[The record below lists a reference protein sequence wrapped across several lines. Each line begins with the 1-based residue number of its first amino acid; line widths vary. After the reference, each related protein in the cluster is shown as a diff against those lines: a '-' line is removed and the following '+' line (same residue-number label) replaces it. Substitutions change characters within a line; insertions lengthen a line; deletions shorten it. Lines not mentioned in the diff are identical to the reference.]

1 MSEKKKSGWIGLI
14 GYIACI
20 ASVIPVH
27 QIGAGVILLLG
38 VTLMLWLLVW
48 TPEISESAALFGGFP
63 ICLGSMGLTVWLD
76 NPAVGAAG
84 VLSFGVMMFLLDG
97 MYGSH

>member
-27 QIGAGVILLLG
+27 QIGAGVFLLFG
-38 VTLMLWLLVW
+38 VILMLWLLVW
-48 TPEISESAALFGGFP
+48 TPEISESAAFFGGFP
-63 ICLGSMGLTVWLD
+63 ICLGSMGLAVLLD
-76 NPAVGAAG
+76 NPMVGAAG
-84 VLSFGVMMFLLDG
+84 VLSFCAMMFLLDG
-97 MYGSH
+97 MYGR

>member
-27 QIGAGVILLLG
+27 QIGAGVFLLFG
-38 VTLMLWLLVW
+38 VTLMLWLFVW
-48 TPEISESAALFGGFP
+48 SPEISESAAVFGGLP
-63 ICLGSMGLTVWLD
+63 ICIGSMGLVVWLD
-76 NPAVGAAG
+76 NPVVGAVG
-84 VLSFGVMMFLLDG
+84 VVSFCVMVFLLDG
-97 MYGSH
+97 MYGS

>member
-1 MSEKKKSGWIGLI
+1 MSKKKSGWIGLI

-27 QIGAGVILLLG
+27 QIGAGVFLLFG

-48 TPEISESAALFGGFP
+48 TPELSLIHISEP
-63 ICLGSMGLTVWLD
+63 TR
-76 NPAVGAAG
+76 P
-84 VLSFGVMMFLLDG
+84 
-97 MYGSH
+97 Y

>member
-1 MSEKKKSGWIGLI
+1 MSKKKSGWIGLI

-20 ASVIPVH
+20 ASVVPVH
-27 QIGAGVILLLG
+27 QIGAGVFLLFG

-48 TPEISESAALFGGFP
+48 TPKISESAAFFGGFP
-63 ICLGSMGLTVWLD
+63 ICIGSMGVTVWLD

-84 VLSFGVMMFLLDG
+84 VVCFGVMVFFLDG
-97 MYGSH
+97 MYGR